1 MAKFTR
7 QAIMYSTL
15 KLLQVKPIDKIT
27 VRDICDQCELTRN
40 TFYYYFSDIYEVVE
54 ELLKFETDK
63 SLSEQQEF
71 DSLYDAYLQKYHLV
85 LEYKN
90 AVYHLYHS
98 KNRDMILRYLYDITE
113 DFVGKY
119 VRNEVR
125 GHHLNEEDIHFIKT
139 KAEILAH
146 MKLIDNYIAI
156 AECPEGTEDSQVL
169 AGQIADYLVTVKEI
183 RTSFLFY
190 HTDNG
195 LCLSAR
201 SDGSINVQV
210 VMEALGGGGHL
221 TVAGCQLGKDG
232 NKEVAEKVILTQV
245 RKQVEEEKE

>member
-54 ELLKFETDK
+54 ELLKFEKDK

-90 AVYHLYHS
+90 AV
-98 KNRDMILRYLYDITE
+98 
-113 DFVGKY
+113 
-119 VRNEVR
+119 
-125 GHHLNEEDIHFIKT
+125 
-139 KAEILAH
+139 
-146 MKLIDNYIAI
+146 
-156 AECPEGTEDSQVL
+156 
-169 AGQIADYLVTVKEI
+169 
-183 RTSFLFY
+183 
-190 HTDNG
+190 
-195 LCLSAR
+195 
-201 SDGSINVQV
+201 
-210 VMEALGGGGHL
+210 
-221 TVAGCQLGKDG
+221 
-232 NKEVAEKVILTQV
+232 
-245 RKQVEEEKE
+245 

>member
-40 TFYYYFSDIYEVVE
+40 TFYYYFSDIYEMVE

-90 AVYHLYHS
+90 AVYHLYNS

-125 GHHLNEEDIHFIKT
+125 GHHLSEDDIHFIT
-139 KAEILAH
+139 RFYSGSMIGSILRWLQEG
-146 MKLIDNYIAI
+146 MK
-156 AECPEGTEDSQVL
+156 DSQEEIIYKISMAYQATIQTL
-169 AGQIADYLVTVKEI
+169 IQQI
-183 RTSFLFY
+183 
-190 HTDNG
+190 
-195 LCLSAR
+195 
-201 SDGSINVQV
+201 
-210 VMEALGGGGHL
+210 EAS
-221 TVAGCQLGKDG
+221 KKP
-232 NKEVAEKVILTQV
+232 N
-245 RKQVEEEKE
+245 

>member
-54 ELLKFETDK
+54 ELLKFEKDK

-90 AVYHLYHS
+90 AVYHLYNS
-98 KNRDMILRYLYDITE
+98 KNRDMILRYLYDITD
-113 DFVGKY
+113 DFVEKY

-125 GHHLNEEDIHFIKT
+125 GHHLSEDDIHFIT
-139 KAEILAH
+139 RFYSCSMVGSILRWLQEG
-146 MKLIDNYIAI
+146 MK
-156 AECPEGTEDSQVL
+156 DSQEEIIYKISMVYQATIQTL
-169 AGQIADYLVTVKEI
+169 IQQI
-183 RTSFLFY
+183 
-190 HTDNG
+190 
-195 LCLSAR
+195 
-201 SDGSINVQV
+201 
-210 VMEALGGGGHL
+210 EAS
-221 TVAGCQLGKDG
+221 KKM
-232 NKEVAEKVILTQV
+232 N
-245 RKQVEEEKE
+245 